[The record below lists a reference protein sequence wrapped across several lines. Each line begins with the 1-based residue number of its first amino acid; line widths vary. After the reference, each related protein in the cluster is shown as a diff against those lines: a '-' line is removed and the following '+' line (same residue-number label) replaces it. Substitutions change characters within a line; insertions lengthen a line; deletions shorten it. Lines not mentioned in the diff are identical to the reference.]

1 MKRFVLTAVAV
12 TAAFSLAQAQSLSKF
27 APANAMFAIEL
38 NDLNG
43 AGKTAASFVAQFN
56 KLRLNDILGEVTGS
70 SAQERREL
78 DAMLAD
84 FNTLVDR
91 EGFVGVY
98 LSPKT
103 SQAGFLLAARPAL
116 GSDAKMRAWLNK
128 SLSDARKFSRVSSFR
143 VGGLPVYYAGGM
155 YYGYEGGLAYAASDQ
170 TSITEFLSRF
180 RGQTQNFKTSSL
192 AGSNNYDEVMK
203 NVGDGNLRLY
213 ADLRN
218 VTQLARAAVDA
229 FDPELPNGIK
239 LEPILDSITT
249 LGRFG
254 GAWKVTPEGIDNTTL
269 LVPEKRG
276 ADAQLQRLL
285 TPNTKLDLKAASVV
299 PASAVGFST
308 SSNNPQAFYG
318 WLSSLA
324 DRTGLQQGGL
334 DVFFKQE
341 LNIDVQRSVLS
352 WMTGEVATATFVG
365 KGATQS
371 LGESVT
377 YLGTSDERAATQALE
392 TVLPKLLETG
402 QKLAGQRNA
411 AKFSKATLGDTTVY
425 RYPIADQ
432 ITMVAA
438 VKSGFV
444 MVAQSD
450 SALLSAL
457 ASGARLETSQ
467 NYRSAVARVPKD
479 ALGWSYGDTT
489 ATLKSAAGGVGQILE
504 LALPLALDLKPS
516 TARKLSNGLEELL
529 NFLGDRAGFAVS
541 WTEAVQS
548 GTKTRSFQPVKW

>member
-1 MKRFVLTAVAV
+1 MKRFVLSAVAI
-12 TAAFSLAQAQSLSKF
+12 TAAFSLAQAQSLSRF

-43 AGKTAASFVAQFN
+43 AGKTAASFVQQVN
-56 KLRLNDILGEVTGS
+56 KLRLGEILGEVTGS
-70 SAQERREL
+70 SARERREL
-78 DAMLAD
+78 EGMLTD

-98 LSPKT
+98 LSPKS
-103 SQAGFLLAARPAL
+103 SQAGFLLAARPAV

-128 SLSDARKFSRVSSFR
+128 SINDARRTTRVSSFR
-143 VGGLPVYYAGGM
+143 VAGLPVYYAGGM

-170 TSITEFLSRF
+170 TTISEFLSRF
-180 RGQTQNFKTSSL
+180 RNQTQNFKTSSL

-203 NVGDGNLRLY
+203 SVGDGNLRLY

-229 FDPELPNGIK
+229 FDPELPGGIK

-254 GAWKVTPEGIDNTTL
+254 GAWKVTPEGIENTTL

-276 ADAQLQRLL
+276 ADVQLQRLL
-285 TPNTKLDLKAASVV
+285 TPNTKLELRAAGVV
-299 PASAVGFST
+299 PSSAVAFST
-308 SSNNPQAFYG
+308 SSNNPQALYG

-324 DRTGLQQGGL
+324 DRTGLQPGGL
-334 DVFFKQE
+334 DGFFRQE
-341 LNIDVQRSVLS
+341 LGVDVQRSLLS
-352 WMTGEVATATFVG
+352 WMTGEVATATFIG
-365 KGATQS
+365 KGATQA

-377 YLGTSDERAATQALE
+377 YFGTSDERAAAQALE
-392 TVLPKLLETG
+392 TVLPKIIETG
-402 QKLAGQRNA
+402 QKLAQQKTG

-425 RYPIADQ
+425 RYPVADQ

-438 VKSGFV
+438 VKNGFV
-444 MVAQSD
+444 MLAQSD

-457 ASGARLETSQ
+457 SSGARLETSQ
-467 NYRSAVARVPKD
+467 NYRQAVARVPKD

-489 ATLKSAAGGVGQILE
+489 ASLKSAAGGVGQILE

-516 TARKLSNGLEELL
+516 TARKLSNGLQELL

-541 WTEAVQS
+541 WTEAVSS